1 MRGLVPR
8 IHALLSSREHVGRI
22 SVSVIRRKHR
32 GGGLRLRLIRSTIC
46 GGTDL
51 PVVSSP
57 LAKNISLFR
66 LVETAIEQVPSRA
79 HQEGRYASSR
89 TWSAGCDGREV
100 APQDERGYPRTA
112 KPRGSGA
119 STLASSSWIN
129 SRTTVA
135 RKPDHREE
143 RGVSRKTIAQGMP
156 ECFGQPVVTMLVCFH
171 FSHARLRVRM
181 KHPAFPAP
189 SVFSRAKFDKARADR
204 AAGRGGAS
212 CACRGAAKRRLEASS

>member
-1 MRGLVPR
+1 MSASDIRGFFR
-8 IHALLSSREHVGRI
+8 SRI
-22 SVSVIRRKHR
+22 SHSLMRATYLMRP
-32 GGGLRLRLIRSTIC
+32 TIC

-66 LVETAIEQVPSRA
+66 LVETAIEPIPSRA

-189 SVFSRAKFDKARADR
+189 SFQEGDA
-204 AAGRGGAS
+204 
-212 CACRGAAKRRLEASS
+212 

>member
-1 MRGLVPR
+1 MIISSSPDERQRHPGSFSGPACRFRSCGLHSVSGVARMSESDIRGFFR
-8 IHALLSSREHVGRI
+8 SRI
-22 SVSVIRRKHR
+22 SHSLMRATYLMRP
-32 GGGLRLRLIRSTIC
+32 TIC

-66 LVETAIEQVPSRA
+66 LVETAIEPIPSRA

-119 STLASSSWIN
+119 STLASSSWTN

-143 RGVSRKTIAQGMP
+143 RGVSRNTIAQGMP
-156 ECFGQPVVTMLVCFH
+156 ECSANLW
-171 FSHARLRVRM
+171 
-181 KHPAFPAP
+181 
-189 SVFSRAKFDKARADR
+189 
-204 AAGRGGAS
+204 
-212 CACRGAAKRRLEASS
+212 